1 MLPVQDLRAK
11 RVTVAG
17 LGRFGGQIAAAR
29 WLVEQGADVIVTDQ
43 ASPERL
49 ATSVQQL
56 ADLPI
61 KYHLGKHQIDDFTQ
75 ADLIVASPAI
85 PPGNHYLQAAANVG
99 VPITT
104 EIRLFIERCPATIL
118 GVTGSKGKSTTTA
131 FLGEM
136 LKTRFTVWVGGNIGR
151 PLLNELHQIDKTHLV
166 VLELSSFMLEYLAPM
181 RWSPHVSVV
190 TMLANDHLDWHGS
203 AHAYL
208 EAKKNIVRF
217 QRPDD
222 FAVLNA
228 DDPASAAFA
237 QVTPARVIP
246 FSTTQSAPFDLILPG
261 RHNQSNAQAA
271 FAAAALM
278 GIGRDDAQRAIA
290 NFPGLPHRLQLVHES
305 DGVRYFN
312 DSIATIPEAAIA
324 ALEAFPPKRVIQIV
338 GGKDKSLPFTAL
350 CAALVERAKA
360 VLCIGAT
367 GKQIAAILAESPS
380 QSAANIYECGDLATA
395 MRIAP
400 QIAAPGDTILLS
412 PGCAS
417 LDQFVNFEERGELF
431 AKLAKEKP
439 ARRET
444 RIPKP
449 ESPNQAR
456 MTE

>member
-1 MLPVQDLRAK
+1 
-11 RVTVAG
+11 VTVAG

-29 WLVEQGADVIVTDQ
+29 WLVEQGAHVLVTDQ
-43 ASPERL
+43 ALPEKL

-56 ADLPI
+56 AGLSI
-61 KYHLGKHQIDDFTQ
+61 EFRLGKHHIEDFTQ
-75 ADLIVASPAI
+75 ADLIVTSPAL
-85 PPGNHYLQAAANVG
+85 PPGNPYLKAATDAG

-118 GVTGSKGKSTTTA
+118 GITGSKGKSTTTA

-151 PLLNELHQIDKTHLV
+151 PLLNELRQIDKTHLV

-190 TMLANDHLDWHGS
+190 TMLATDHLDWHGS
-203 AHAYL
+203 AQAYL
-208 EAKKNIVRF
+208 EAKKNILRF

-246 FSTTQSAPFDLILPG
+246 FSTAHGVPFDLILPG

-305 DGVRYFN
+305 LGIRYFN
-312 DSIATIPEAAIA
+312 DKGVPLI
-324 ALEAFPPKRVIQIV
+324 
-338 GGKDKSLPFTAL
+338 AL
-350 CAALVERAKA
+350 CAALIERAKA

-367 GKQIAAILAESPS
+367 GKQIAAILAQSPS
-380 QSAANIYECGDLATA
+380 QSAANIHDCGDLPTA

-417 LDQFVNFEERGELF
+417 LDQFVNFEERGDLF
-431 AKLAKEKP
+431 AKLA
-439 ARRET
+439 RET
-444 RIPKP
+444 
-449 ESPNQAR
+449 A
-456 MTE
+456 